1 MKMDFKKRGQGLPLT
16 TIIIAILVVVVL
28 VVLVA
33 FFLGGTTSITRGI
46 KSLFFGTTA
55 GTDLTIAVETCRNR
69 CDQAQTL
76 PSDTLKRNSA
86 YCKTP
91 FHMDYDKDGE
101 VDVGDNGEP
110 IEFYCWDDRLMG
122 STGCADVSCK

>member
-1 MKMDFKKRGQGLPLT
+1 MKIAKRGQGLPLT

-55 GTDLTIAVETCRNR
+55 GTDLTIAIETCRNR

-76 PSDTLKRNSA
+76 PNDDLKKNSA

-91 FHMDYDKDGE
+91 FHIDFDKDGE
-101 VDVGDNGEP
+101 VDVDEKGEP
-110 IEFYCWDDRLMG
+110 VEYYCGDSNLLG
-122 STGCADVSCK
+122 STGCPGVSCK